1 MDKYAGKRGVITGG
15 STGIGFATAKLLI
28 DGGAKVVFTARSA
41 DAVAKAAAE
50 LGPNAIGIVSDT
62 SRLADL
68 DALASKVRSSLGGI
82 DFLFVNAGIAKF
94 LPFTDVTEAF
104 YDDLFA
110 VNTKG
115 AFFAVQ
121 KLSSLLQK
129 GGAVVLNTSVVDE
142 KGMPTTSVYAAT
154 KAALRSLTRTLA
166 AELLPQ
172 GVRVNAVSP
181 GPIETPIYGKLGMP
195 QEAVDAFATQM
206 RDGNP
211 SKRFGAAQEV
221 ARAALFLAFEA
232 TYSVGIELPVDGGLT
247 QL

>member
-1 MDKYAGKRGVITGG
+1 MSKYAGKTAVITGG

-28 DGGAKVVFTARSA
+28 DGGARVVITARSA
-41 DAVAKAAAE
+41 DAIARAASE

-62 SRLADL
+62 AKVTDL
-68 DALASKVRSSLGGI
+68 DALAAKVKSALGGI
-82 DFLFVNAGIAKF
+82 DFLFINAGIAKF
-94 LPFTDVTEAF
+94 LPFADVTEAF

-121 KLSSLLQK
+121 KLSSLLNK

-142 KGMPTTSVYAAT
+142 KGMPSTSVYAAT
-154 KAALRSLTRTLA
+154 KAALRSLARTLA

-195 QEAVDAFATQM
+195 QQAVDAFAAQM
-206 RDGNP
+206 REGNP
-211 SKRFGAAQEV
+211 MKRFGAAEEV
-221 ARAALFLAFEA
+221 ARAALYLAFDA
-232 TYSVGIELPVDGGLT
+232 TYSTGTELPVDGGLT